1 MTKTTALRASTH
13 KAFSGSRKIHG
24 QSKSQHGA
32 SSLHPLLQL
41 QQSIGNREVARLI
54 QAKRQA
60 SEPEDACERRVSGV
74 ADRLMRLPEGRL
86 QRNCAACASGAKS
99 CPSCDEESSSV
110 KRKANPTRNSNG
122 DSLSL
127 QQHGASD
134 DLKVQRTI
142 GNERDLS
149 SPRFA
154 GDPVLEAVF
163 DNERVLKFGSNA
175 PEAIAKVQQ
184 ALIDAGFAIPN
195 GPTGGFGP
203 QTKAAVIAFQKAA
216 GLEQRQVDG
225 IIGPNTM
232 SRLDSRFPTAEAP
245 APSTN
250 CEQGFK
256 TVTVDIVSLRDASG
270 DPVGDLAFANDVF
283 RQCCVQF
290 VLGTA
295 TTVSPELSD
304 RLLGGDTDLQMAGCG
319 NVAQEELDT
328 FLGAT
333 AEFGLSSRI
342 KVFYV
347 ASMTPSNQGISAAPL
362 CATGPR
368 APLRDMVV
376 VMNGH
381 NRRTLAHEFGHI
393 LMNTFADHSVV
404 PNNLLHISRGS
415 TGERLE
421 PVQCAIVFSRA

>member
-1 MTKTTALRASTH
+1 M
-13 KAFSGSRKIHG
+13 
-24 QSKSQHGA
+24 
-32 SSLHPLLQL
+32 
-41 QQSIGNREVARLI
+41 
-54 QAKRQA
+54 
-60 SEPEDACERRVSGV
+60 
-74 ADRLMRLPEGRL
+74 
-86 QRNCAACASGAKS
+86 
-99 CPSCDEESSSV
+99 
-110 KRKANPTRNSNG
+110 
-122 DSLSL
+122 
-127 QQHGASD
+127 
-134 DLKVQRTI
+134 
-142 GNERDLS
+142 
-149 SPRFA
+149 
-154 GDPVLEAVF
+154 LEAVF

-270 DPVGDLAFANDVF
+270 DPLGDLAFANDVF

-304 RLLGGDTDLQMAGCG
+304 RFLGGDTDLQMAGCG

-347 ASMTPSNQGISAAPL
+347 ASMTPSNQGTSAAPL

-393 LMNTFADHSVV
+393 LMNTFAVTAWFPTIFCTLVEGRRASGWSLSSAPSFFRRHDPGECSPRSPSAAEPQ
-404 PNNLLHISRGS
+404 PNFGISHAKAQSAQRSDTEDSPRSREGHEGEEICRVRRAHRGV
-415 TGERLE
+415 R
-421 PVQCAIVFSRA
+421 ASRATSQE